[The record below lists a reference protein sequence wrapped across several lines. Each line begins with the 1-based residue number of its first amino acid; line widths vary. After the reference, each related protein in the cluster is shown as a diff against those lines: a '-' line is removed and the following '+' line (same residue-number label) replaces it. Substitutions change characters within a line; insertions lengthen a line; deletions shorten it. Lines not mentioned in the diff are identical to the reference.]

1 MSDGTAS
8 ADMGF
13 TAEDLLKQCWL
24 FAHISDTG
32 PGRAMMFRADGHITP
47 LTHPNEAR
55 WRIEDGALVLGTEDG
70 RDSARLLPEEYAA
83 GVKEFRGDHL
93 LDPGARIRF
102 KLRRF
107 DWSERLFPA
116 HESRKLLADRIR
128 DRGWSIGAHS
138 YGAPTLIDE
147 TWAKLHIG
155 KYTSIAGG
163 VAAAL
168 GNHRIDTVT
177 TYPFASIDCLWPS
190 LPDTPDHSSRGDIV
204 IGSDVWIGLNVF
216 IGSGVTIGDGAVIGA
231 HAVVTRDV
239 PPYAVAGGNPARVIR
254 YRFSETQIEAL
265 LAIRWWDWS
274 DEVVDR
280 YLPLITSPDIDAFI
294 AAAMAEFSPRP

>member
-1 MSDGTAS
+1 
-8 ADMGF
+8 
-13 TAEDLLKQCWL
+13 
-24 FAHISDTG
+24 
-32 PGRAMMFRADGHITP
+32 
-47 LTHPNEAR
+47 
-55 WRIEDGALVLGTEDG
+55 
-70 RDSARLLPEEYAA
+70 
-83 GVKEFRGDHL
+83 
-93 LDPGARIRF
+93 
-102 KLRRF
+102 
-107 DWSERLFPA
+107 
-116 HESRKLLADRIR
+116 
-128 DRGWSIGAHS
+128 
-138 YGAPTLIDE
+138 
-147 TWAKLHIG
+147 
-155 KYTSIAGG
+155 
-163 VAAAL
+163 
-168 GNHRIDTVT
+168 
-177 TYPFASIDCLWPS
+177 
-190 LPDTPDHSSRGDIV
+190 LPDAPDHSSRGDIV